1 MKYYLLLI
9 IFFISI
15 LFSSSAQA
23 METTLTWTTDTYT
36 PINYQGAALPSKG
49 SNIEVAVQFNSQGF
63 NPQDLTFNW
72 FLNNNI
78 QKESSGKNKQVFKFN
93 IGESITKKHFVK
105 VEIMDING
113 SNIEIS
119 DNLLL
124 KAYEPE
130 IILRAKNPPLKFS
143 NQYQF
148 SDDQEIEFTAQP
160 YFFNINNISE
170 LNYQWKFG
178 SDIALQIDDINLNNF
193 ILKVGKLDKIFEQI
207 LQVLVENKNNLI
219 QRTQAKT
226 KIILIP

>member
-1 MKYYLLLI
+1 
-9 IFFISI
+9 
-15 LFSSSAQA
+15 
-23 METTLTWTTDTYT
+23 
-36 PINYQGAALPSKG
+36 
-49 SNIEVAVQFNSQGF
+49 
-63 NPQDLTFNW
+63 
-72 FLNNNI
+72 
-78 QKESSGKNKQVFKFN
+78 
-93 IGESITKKHFVK
+93 
-105 VEIMDING
+105 MDING